1 MKNTAIAPAPGPG
14 AGTEALIREARRRHR
29 QRKLIVGLAAVA
41 VLASALGAFADR
53 HGTSH
58 PPLASEPRVKPAAN
72 HPAGPQAAG
81 PIPRSLETTV
91 LMWPVGYPLFTPR
104 GGPPVYLD
112 NLTDGQL
119 VRHQIPGIAGGDFEP
134 YAVSAGRWI
143 VYVGNGTVAI
153 RDDLKGK
160 PRVLGKTP
168 FFAKS
173 ATPGQ
178 VWLEYYRGGV
188 LGQSPVSI
196 RSVPVAG
203 GRPGPKIMLP
213 AGASLVE
220 GTDAGL
226 LLEVRQGRKDG
237 LALWNPGAA
246 PRVLPHSPAWG
257 DALAADARLVAY
269 GTGCQIDVTALH
281 AKNDPNTGYDLCR
294 VLRILNVVTGRL
306 VSVKKPPG
314 TAGWVPDGFYR
325 GGPIAPGNEAIA
337 AEAKLHPTDQGG
349 ERLYVIRLIGP
360 RPRLT
365 PVPSAALVDASAVWS
380 AQGSWLLYQGPGQRM
395 WAYQVS
401 TGRVRSSSTPCCQYT
416 VMATVRSPPARG
428 AGEDHRA
435 GVVGSGP

>member
-1 MKNTAIAPAPGPG
+1 MKTAEVRSAPGPG
-14 AGTEALIREARRRHR
+14 PGTGALIREARRRKR
-29 QRKLIVGLAAVA
+29 RRYAATGLAVVA
-41 VLASALGAFADR
+41 VLAGALGALAGL
-53 HGTSH
+53 HG
-58 PPLASEPRVKPAAN
+58 ASQSRRPSQRRPESAAGHSPR
-72 HPAGPQAAG
+72 PQAPG
-81 PIPRSLETTV
+81 PIPRSLDTTV
-91 LMWPVGYPLFTPR
+91 LMWPAGYPLFTPS
-104 GGPPVYLD
+104 GGPPAYLD

-134 YAVSAGRWI
+134 YVISVGRWI

-188 LGQSPVSI
+188 LGQGPVSV
-196 RSVPVAG
+196 RSVPVAA

-226 LLEVRQGRKDG
+226 LLEVRQGRNYG

-246 PRVLPHSPAWG
+246 PHALPHSPSWG
-257 DALAADARLVAY
+257 NALAADARLVAY
-269 GTGCQIDVTALH
+269 GTGCKLDVTALH
-281 AKNDPNTGYDLCR
+281 AKNDPNTGYDLCK

-306 VSVKKPPG
+306 VSLKAPVG

-325 GGPIAPGNEAIA
+325 GGPIAPGNETIA
-337 AEAKLHPTDQGG
+337 AEAKLHPTGQGS
-349 ERLYVIRLIGP
+349 ERLYVIGLSGP

-395 WAYQVS
+395 WAYQAT
-401 TGRVRSSSTPCCQYT
+401 TGRVRSSSTPCCQYA
-416 VMATVRSPPARG
+416 VMATINRP
-428 AGEDHRA
+428 
-435 GVVGSGP
+435 SG